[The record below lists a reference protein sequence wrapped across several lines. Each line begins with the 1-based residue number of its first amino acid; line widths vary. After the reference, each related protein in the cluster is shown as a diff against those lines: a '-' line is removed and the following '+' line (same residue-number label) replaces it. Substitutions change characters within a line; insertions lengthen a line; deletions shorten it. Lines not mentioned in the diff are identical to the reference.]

1 MRELCRV
8 KAKDQDCTDGPH
20 APKSAA
26 KPSGSSAI
34 AAATTPRMI
43 AEPTDKGPPE
53 AAQKALADHI
63 AAKYRPVARLRDMK
77 SIDVANVLT
86 RSTSTTKATNRPTV
100 KKFEGR
106 LLRLNSFWGGRM
118 LSDISTAT
126 CKEYAVSRG
135 ASAGYRTADGQ
146 EVILHAGGA
155 RRDLEDLQAAI
166 GHHAAENLHR
176 KIVNVWLP
184 PKGAPRTRWLTRSE
198 AAALIW
204 AWKRYRETQ
213 TCHRGP
219 LKGKKIQTDK
229 RPLRHLARFILIG
242 LYTPGPVRL
251 RRHLLFA
258 ASAGRL
264 STSTPACSSIAW
276 RKASAPPTND
286 SRRRLCRHSCWRI
299 CAAGPGSGWRRT
311 ISLNGTAS
319 LSSR

>member
-1 MRELCRV
+1 MPRQSKGPRLYRRPARPEVGR
-8 KAKDQDCTDGPH
+8 KAVWIIRD
-20 APKSAA
+20 
-26 KPSGSSAI
+26 SGRDY
-34 AAATTPRMI
+34 ATGCI

-63 AAKYRPVARLRDMK
+63 AAKYRPVRKTRDIK
-77 SIDVANVLT
+77 SIDVADVLT
-86 RSTSTTKATNRPTV
+86 IYLDDKGDQQADR

-135 ASAGYRTADGQ
+135 AKWVRTADGQ

-204 AWKRYRETQ
+204 ACWRYRETQ

-242 LYTPGPVRL
+242 LYTGTRAGAM

-264 STSTPACSSIAW
+264 STSTPASSIAW